1 MSKQTAVIGI
11 FCSDSMSRRRGA
23 AGQPD
28 ENVTKSK
35 SFVAIRGAAGQ
46 RQQVNQ
52 VRKTVFNSASLLERE
67 IIQKIRIPEL
77 KRWLITIQTTTK
89 TVVHT
94 AVKCVRHNQMTT
106 VTSHIHTVT
115 VHHNTTVTQYSHHTY
130 WHKRTPYSQS
140 HIIITNTI
148 TTPIYQLHDV
158 IQSHAQH
165 TVTPRPSSHI
175 HPVHHH
181 HRHTATHAKSP
192 VHIISQSVT
201 QTKQSLQHNSQRH
214 EEVSHHIHM
223 TSHTT
228 TTYTHHSL
236 TLSLF
241 FSYTYTQQHTP
252 SAHIYHT
259 TNLHP
264 AGVCKTILSN
274 GVAFVE
280 AQ

>member
-106 VTSHIHTVT
+106 VTSHIHNTVT
-115 VHHNTTVTQYSHHTY
+115 AVHYNTTVT
-130 WHKRTPYSQS
+130 
-140 HIIITNTI
+140 
-148 TTPIYQLHDV
+148 
-158 IQSHAQH
+158 
-165 TVTPRPSSHI
+165 
-175 HPVHHH
+175 
-181 HRHTATHAKSP
+181 
-192 VHIISQSVT
+192 
-201 QTKQSLQHNSQRH
+201 
-214 EEVSHHIHM
+214 
-223 TSHTT
+223 
-228 TTYTHHSL
+228 
-236 TLSLF
+236 
-241 FSYTYTQQHTP
+241 
-252 SAHIYHT
+252 
-259 TNLHP
+259 
-264 AGVCKTILSN
+264 
-274 GVAFVE
+274 
-280 AQ
+280 